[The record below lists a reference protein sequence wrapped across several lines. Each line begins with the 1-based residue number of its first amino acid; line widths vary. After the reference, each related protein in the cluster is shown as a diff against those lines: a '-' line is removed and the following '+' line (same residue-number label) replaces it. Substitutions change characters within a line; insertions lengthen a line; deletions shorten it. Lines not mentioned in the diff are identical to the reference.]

1 MRCEVKHTSPGRLR
15 VHLCK
20 GRMSLREAD
29 VLEYYLRAVPGV
41 TRVQVLDRTCD
52 AVIFYACPR
61 ADVTRALAR
70 FSFAAPEAAAL
81 VPDHTSRALN
91 REFEDKL
98 AGRVLMRAVTKA
110 FFPMPLRAAIA
121 LVRSVPYL
129 KAGVQALLRGKL
141 SVAVLDATA
150 VTVSLARGDFDT
162 AGSVMFMLGLGELLE
177 DWTHKKSVSDLA
189 GAMALQVDQAWR
201 RVGGQEI
208 LTPVSEI
215 CAGDEVVVRTGN
227 MIPLDGKVCE
237 GEALINQ
244 ASMTGESL
252 PVRKAAGHYVYAG
265 TVVEEGMCVI
275 TVDKAVGSGRYDRI
289 VRMIEDSEK
298 LKSTAEDHAARLAD
312 RLVPYTLGGTV
323 LTYLLTRNITK
334 TLAVLMVDFSCALKL
349 SMPIAVLSAMRE
361 SSQRDISVKG
371 GRFLEAVAQADTIV
385 FDKTGTLTCATPTV
399 AEIVTFDGEA
409 EDDMLRLAACLEE
422 HYPHSLANAVVLEAK
437 RRGLNHE
444 EYHSNVEYVVA
455 HGISST
461 VEGRKVVIGS
471 YHFVFEDEACRV
483 PAGEEEKF
491 AGLSDAYS
499 HLYLAVSGVL
509 RAVICIADPLR
520 PDAAAA
526 VAALHEL
533 GVRELVMMTGD
544 NEKTAAAVAKRVGVD
559 RYFAEVLPED
569 KAAFI
574 QAQRDAGHTV
584 LMIGDGVNDTPALSA
599 ADAGI
604 AICSGAAIAKEIADI
619 TISTQDLTA
628 LVTLRRLAQA
638 LMGRIHWNYRF
649 IVSFNLLLIVSG
661 VAGFLPPTTSAL
673 LHNLST
679 LAISLRSMTNL
690 LPGGEAPQG

>member
-52 AVIFYACPR
+52 AVIFYAGPR

-110 FFPMPLRAAIA
+110 FFPLPLRAAIA
-121 LVRSVPYL
+121 LVRAVPYL

-201 RVGGQEI
+201 RVDGQEV
-208 LTPVSEI
+208 LTPVREI
-215 CAGDEVVVRTGN
+215 RAGDEIVVRTGN

-275 TVDKAVGSGRYDRI
+275 TVDKAIGSGRYDRI

-361 SSQRDISVKG
+361 SSQREISVKG

-520 PDAAAA
+520 PDA
-526 VAALHEL
+526 
-533 GVRELVMMTGD
+533 GGCR
-544 NEKTAAAVAKRVGVD
+544 R
-559 RYFAEVLPED
+559 
-569 KAAFI
+569 
-574 QAQRDAGHTV
+574 
-584 LMIGDGVNDTPALSA
+584 
-599 ADAGI
+599 
-604 AICSGAAIAKEIADI
+604 GAAC
-619 TISTQDLTA
+619 
-628 LVTLRRLAQA
+628 V
-638 LMGRIHWNYRF
+638 GR
-649 IVSFNLLLIVSG
+649 
-661 VAGFLPPTTSAL
+661 AGAC
-673 LHNLST
+673 HDDG
-679 LAISLRSMTNL
+679 R
-690 LPGGEAPQG
+690 Q

>member
-1 MRCEVKHTSPGRLR
+1 MRCEVKHTSPGRVR

-20 GRMSLREAD
+20 ARMSLREAD

-41 TRVQVLDRTCD
+41 TKVQVLDRTCD
-52 AVIFYACPR
+52 AVISYSGPR

-110 FFPMPLRAAIA
+110 LFPMPLRAAIA
-121 LVRSVPYL
+121 LVRAVPYL

-201 RVGGQEI
+201 RVDGQEI

-215 CAGDEVVVRTGN
+215 GAGDEVVVRTGN
-227 MIPLDGKVCE
+227 MIPLDGRVCA

-312 RLVPYTLGGTV
+312 RLVPYTLGGTA

-526 VAALHEL
+526 VAALHAL
-533 GVRELVMMTGD
+533 GVGELVMMTGD

-574 QAQRDAGHTV
+574 QARREAGHTV

-619 TISTQDLTA
+619 TIATQDLMA

-690 LPGGEAPQG
+690 LPGGEAAQA